1 MDELTIRL
9 ATAADVPAL
18 SDLIRRT
25 VRLSNAG
32 DYAARVVE
40 LISANYAP
48 DKVAQRLVE
57 RDVFVCL
64 DGLRLDGPGIVG
76 TIGLGGDKLR
86 SLFVEPGLQ
95 GKGVGARLVA
105 HLEAH
110 ARQAGLAELHLSSS
124 ITARGFYE
132 RLGYRLIRF
141 DEREDGSTFL
151 MSKTLTDC

>member
-1 MDELTIRL
+1 MDALTIRP
-9 ATAADVPAL
+9 ATAADVAAL

-25 VRLSNAG
+25 VRLSNAS
-32 DYAARVVE
+32 DYPAEVVE
-40 LISANYAP
+40 LISADNAP

-57 RDVFVCL
+57 RDVFVCCE
-64 DGLRLDGPGIVG
+64 GQRLVG

-110 ARQAGLAELHLSSS
+110 ARKAGVAELHLSSS

-141 DEREDGSTFL
+141 EEREDGSTFL
-151 MSKTLTDC
+151 MSKTLTNC

>member
-1 MDELTIRL
+1 MDASTIRP
-9 ATAADVPAL
+9 ATTADVAAI

-25 VRLSNAG
+25 VRLSNAP
-32 DYAARVVE
+32 DYGVAVAE
-40 LISANYAP
+40 LIAADHGP
-48 DKVAQRLVE
+48 DKVARRLAE
-57 RDVFVCL
+57 RDVFVCVE
-64 DGLRLDGPGIVG
+64 GARIVG
-76 TIGLGGDKLR
+76 TIGLGGDRLH

-95 GKGVGARLVA
+95 GKGIGARLVA

-110 ARQAGLAELHLSSS
+110 ARAAGVVELLLSSS

-141 DEREDGSTFL
+141 DERADGSTFL

>member
-1 MDELTIRL
+1 MDELTIRP
-9 ATAADVPAL
+9 ATRADVAAL

-32 DYAARVVE
+32 DYTAPVVE
-40 LISANYAP
+40 LISANYAR
-48 DKVAQRLVE
+48 DKVAQRLIE

-64 DGLRLDGPGIVG
+64 DGPRIVG

-110 ARQAGLAELHLSSS
+110 ARKAGLAELHLSSS

>member
-1 MDELTIRL
+1 MDALTIRP

-18 SDLIRRT
+18 SDLIQRT

-32 DYAARVVE
+32 DYAAPVVE
-40 LISANYAP
+40 LIAANATP
-48 DKVAQRLVE
+48 DKVAQRLAE

-64 DGLRLDGPGIVG
+64 DGSAIVG
-76 TIGLGGDKLR
+76 TIGLGGDRLR

-95 GKGVGARLVA
+95 GRGIGAGLVA

-110 ARQAGLAELHLSSS
+110 ARQAGVAELLLSSS

-151 MSKTLTDC
+151 MSKTLTDR

>member
-1 MDELTIRL
+1 MDALTIRP
-9 ATAADVPAL
+9 ATPADVAAL
-18 SDLIRRT
+18 SELIRRT

-32 DYAARVVE
+32 DYAAPVVE
-40 LISANYAP
+40 LICANYAP
-48 DKVAQRLVE
+48 DKVAQRLLE

-64 DGLRLDGPGIVG
+64 EGHRIVG
-76 TIGLGGDKLR
+76 TIGLESDRLR

-110 ARQAGLAELHLSSS
+110 ARQAGVAELHLSSS

-141 DEREDGSTFL
+141 DERHDGSTFL
-151 MSKTLTDC
+151 MSKMLTTC

>member
-1 MDELTIRL
+1 MDALTIRP
-9 ATAADVPAL
+9 AIAADVAAL
-18 SDLIRRT
+18 SAVIRRT

-32 DYAARVVE
+32 DYAAPVVE
-40 LISANYAP
+40 LICANYAA
-48 DKVAQRLVE
+48 DKVAQRLLE
-57 RDVFVCL
+57 REVFVCL
-64 DGLRLDGPGIVG
+64 EGHRIVG
-76 TIGLGGDKLR
+76 TIGLESDRLR

-110 ARQAGLAELHLSSS
+110 ARQTGVAELHLSSS

-141 DEREDGSTFL
+141 DERPDGSTFL
-151 MSKTLTDC
+151 MSKMLTGC

>member
-1 MDELTIRL
+1 MDALTIRP
-9 ATAADVPAL
+9 ATPADVAAL
-18 SDLIRRT
+18 SELIRRT
-25 VRLSNAG
+25 VRRSNAN

-40 LISANYAP
+40 LIAANYAP
-48 DKVAQRLVE
+48 DKVAQRLLE

-64 DGLRLDGPGIVG
+64 EGHRIVG
-76 TIGLGGDKLR
+76 TIGLECDKLR

-110 ARQAGLAELHLSSS
+110 ARQAGVAELHLSSS

-141 DEREDGSTFL
+141 DERPDGSTFL
-151 MSKTLTDC
+151 MSKMLTTC

>member
-1 MDELTIRL
+1 MDALTIRP
-9 ATAADVPAL
+9 ATPADVAAL
-18 SDLIRRT
+18 SELIRRT
-25 VRLSNAG
+25 VRRSNAS
-32 DYAARVVE
+32 DYAAPVVE
-40 LISANYAP
+40 LICANYAP
-48 DKVAQRLVE
+48 DKVAQRLLE

-64 DGLRLDGPGIVG
+64 EGHRIVG
-76 TIGLGGDKLR
+76 TIGLESDRLR

-110 ARQAGLAELHLSSS
+110 ARQAGVAELQLSSS

-141 DEREDGSTFL
+141 DERPDGSTFL
-151 MSKTLTDC
+151 MSKMLTTC